1 MQASRSRMRGIVVVS
16 VQRRGLRLVSP
27 AGILRGAEKY
37 RVLDLRRRRAQIE
50 ARHALG
56 LR

>member
-37 RVLDLRRRRAQIE
+37 RVLDLRRRRAQIV